1 MPKISTIIP
10 VKNEEDNIIE
20 LSKQIF
26 NSLDRHDNELI
37 FIDDGS
43 TDNTIERILDLKKKY
58 GKKIK
63 GIIFDRNYG
72 HQAAVLAGL
81 RSADNDYIFTIDGDL
96 QDPPKYMCEILDLM
110 MSNNFDVVNTIRN
123 KRPGET
129 FLRISFIKFLYF
141 VSKILFT
148 RITFNSGDFRL
159 MNRKAKDEVLAV
171 KNKVFFLRSIMPK
184 LNIHQGFYRY
194 DRDIRQNGISK
205 CNFFWLLNFAIQAFF
220 ASFNIDWFKK
230 YHTKYKID
238 KIV

>member
-10 VKNEEDNIIE
+10 VKNEEDNLIE

-37 FIDDGS
+37 FVDDGS
-43 TDNTIERILDLKKKY
+43 SDNTKEKILDLKKKY
-58 GKKIK
+58 GEKIK

-81 RSADNDYIFTIDGDL
+81 RLANNDYIFTIDGDL
-96 QDPPKYMCEILDLM
+96 QDPPKYMSEILKLM
-110 MSNNFDVVNTIRN
+110 IRNNFDVVNTIRN

-129 FLRISFIKFLYF
+129 LLRLSFIKFLYF

-148 RITFNSGDFRL
+148 KITFNSGDFRL
-159 MNRKAKDEVLAV
+159 MNRKAKEDVIEV

-184 LNIHQGFYRY
+184 LKLRQGFYRY

-205 CNFFWLLNFAIQAFF
+205 CNFFWLLNFAIQAFL
-220 ASFNIDWFKK
+220 ASFNIDFFKS
-230 YHTKYKID
+230 YHTKYKIE
-238 KIV
+238 KLI

>member
-26 NSLDRHDNELI
+26 NSLDRYDNELI
-37 FIDDGS
+37 FVDDGS
-43 TDNTIERILDLKKKY
+43 SDNTREKILDLKNKY
-58 GKKIK
+58 GEKVK

-81 RSADNDYIFTIDGDL
+81 RLANSDYIFTIDGDL
-96 QDPPKYMCEILDLM
+96 QDPPKYMREILKLM
-110 MSNNFDVVNTIRN
+110 IRNNFDVVNTIRN

-129 FLRISFIKFLYF
+129 LLRLSFIKFF
-141 VSKILFT
+141 IFRFKKILFT
-148 RITFNSGDFRL
+148 KITFNSGDFRL
-159 MNRKAKDEVLAV
+159 MNRKAKEKVLSV
-171 KNKVFFLRSIMPK
+171 QNKVFFLRSIMPK

-205 CNFFWLLNFAIQAFF
+205 CNFFGF
-220 ASFNIDWFKK
+220 
-230 YHTKYKID
+230 
-238 KIV
+238 

>member
-10 VKNEEDNIIE
+10 IKNEEDNIIE

-26 NSLDRHDNELI
+26 KSLDRYDNELI
-37 FIDDGS
+37 FVDDGS
-43 TDNTIERILDLKKKY
+43 TDNTREKIFDLKKKY
-58 GKKIK
+58 GEKVK

-81 RSADNDYIFTIDGDL
+81 RLADNDYIFTIDGDL
-96 QDPPKYMCEILDLM
+96 QDPPKYMNEILNLM
-110 MSNNFDVVNTIRN
+110 IRDNFDVVNTIRN

-148 RITFNSGDFRL
+148 KITFNSGDFRL
-159 MNRKAKDEVLAV
+159 MNRKAKEEVIEV

-184 LNIHQGFYRY
+184 LKL
-194 DRDIRQNGISK
+194 RQ
-205 CNFFWLLNFAIQAFF
+205 
-220 ASFNIDWFKK
+220 
-230 YHTKYKID
+230 
-238 KIV
+238 

>member
-1 MPKISTIIP
+1 M
-10 VKNEEDNIIE
+10 
-20 LSKQIF
+20 
-26 NSLDRHDNELI
+26 
-37 FIDDGS
+37 DDGS
-43 TDNTIERILDLKKKY
+43 SDNTREKILDLKNKY
-58 GKKIK
+58 GEKVK

-81 RSADNDYIFTIDGDL
+81 RLANSDYIFTTLAADL
-96 QDPPKYMCEILDLM
+96 QDPPKYMCEILELM
-110 MSNNFDVVNTIRN
+110 VSNNFDVVNTIRN

-159 MNRKAKDEVLAV
+159 MNRKAKDEVLGV

-205 CNFFWLLNFAIQAFF
+205 CNFFGF
-220 ASFNIDWFKK
+220 
-230 YHTKYKID
+230 
-238 KIV
+238 

>member
-26 NSLDRHDNELI
+26 NSLDKHDNELI

-43 TDNTIERILDLKKKY
+43 TDNTRERILDLKKKY
-58 GKKIK
+58 GEKIK

-96 QDPPKYMCEILDLM
+96 QDPPKYMCEILELM
-110 MSNNFDVVNTIRN
+110 VSNNFDVVNTIRN

-129 FLRISFIKFLYF
+129 FLRIS
-141 VSKILFT
+141 
-148 RITFNSGDFRL
+148 
-159 MNRKAKDEVLAV
+159 
-171 KNKVFFLRSIMPK
+171 
-184 LNIHQGFYRY
+184 
-194 DRDIRQNGISK
+194 
-205 CNFFWLLNFAIQAFF
+205 
-220 ASFNIDWFKK
+220 
-230 YHTKYKID
+230 YH
-238 KIV
+238 